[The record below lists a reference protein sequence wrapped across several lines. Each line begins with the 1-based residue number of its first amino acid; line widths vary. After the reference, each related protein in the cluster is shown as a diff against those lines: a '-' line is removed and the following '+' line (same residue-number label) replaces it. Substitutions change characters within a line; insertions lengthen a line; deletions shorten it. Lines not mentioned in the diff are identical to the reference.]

1 MKGGHGAGDES
12 ADFLVTP
19 QLARRYGVQR
29 IATNNTH
36 GTGCTLSA
44 AMAAGL
50 AKGETLESAVASA
63 KAIAPARSARP
74 ITCASGAAMARCI
87 IFMLSGRP
95 RPGRRHHRA
104 AAPAPVLAGFL
115 ICVGIR
121 KTGASRP

>member
-19 QLARRYGVQR
+19 QLVRRYGVQR

-63 KAIAPARSARP
+63 KAICTGAL
-74 ITCASGAAMARCI
+74 GAADHLRI
-87 IFMLSGRP
+87 GRGHGP
-95 RPGRRHHRA
+95 VHHFHA
-104 AAPAPVLAGFL
+104 VWP
-115 ICVGIR
+115 
-121 KTGASRP
+121 T